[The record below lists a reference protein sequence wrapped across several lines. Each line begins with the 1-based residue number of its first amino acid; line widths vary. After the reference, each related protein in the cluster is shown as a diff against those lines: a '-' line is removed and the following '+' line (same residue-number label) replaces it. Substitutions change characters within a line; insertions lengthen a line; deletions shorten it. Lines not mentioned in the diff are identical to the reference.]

1 MAVAVEAV
9 PKLVT
14 LTVMVRVVTVLMFM
28 EVAQKLA
35 VVAVVV
41 TTIALRLVV
50 LVAAGQVGHA
60 TTQTRPLVL
69 QTLVVEAVAEDG
81 VDLVI
86 LHSQGV
92 LDLCL
97 FVTQFKED
105 CLWHTLHN

>member
-35 VVAVVV
+35 AVEVVV

-50 LVAAGQVGHA
+50 LVAAGKVGHA
-60 TTQTRPLVL
+60 TTQTNLLVL
-69 QTLVVEAVAEDG
+69 QTLVVEAVAG
-81 VDLVI
+81 
-86 LHSQGV
+86 
-92 LDLCL
+92 LDQLGQAQEIEANQDQ
-97 FVTQFKED
+97 VTHHLYHLLKEVMVV
-105 CLWHTLHN
+105 